1 MKRSARALAAVVTT
15 AALTL
20 TGQALATS
28 AASAKP
34 HHAGSH
40 AKGSSVKG
48 GTAALVRDI
57 TRLSAALD
65 RTVRPSRI
73 GTLAE
78 DVQAAVVAN
87 VEADKQDLA
96 WLAED
101 VAAAGGTVD
110 VRQVRADL
118 RDLRPENYVLSVN
131 VLRKATRVGAAATE
145 SPEATALVQSAVDLA
160 LTVTA
165 TSPKSVLRE
174 ARAALS
180 AAEELLEPAV
190 DPVTVTA

>member
-28 AASAKP
+28 ASAKP
-34 HHAGSH
+34 QHAGSH

-48 GTAALVRDI
+48 STAALVRDI

-131 VLRKATRVGAAATE
+131 VLRKAARVGAAATE

>member
-1 MKRSARALAAVVTT
+1 MNRSARALAAVVTT

-20 TGQALATS
+20 TGQALAT

-40 AKGSSVKG
+40 AKGSSVKS
-48 GTAALVRDI
+48 GTAALVRDL

-73 GTLAE
+73 GMLAE
-78 DVQAAVVAN
+78 AVQSAVVAN
-87 VEADKQDLA
+87 VEADQQDLLV
-96 WLAED
+96 LAED
-101 VAAAGGTVD
+101 VASAGATVD

-118 RDLRPENYVLSVN
+118 RDLRPENYVLAVN
-131 VLRKATRVGAAATE
+131 VLRKAARVGAAATD
-145 SPEATALVQSAVDLA
+145 SAEATALVQSAVDLA

-165 TSPKSVLRE
+165 TSPKSLLRE

-180 AAEELLEPAV
+180 AAEELLEPTA
-190 DPVTVTA
+190 DPVAVTP

>member
-20 TGQALATS
+20 TGQALAT

-34 HHAGSH
+34 QHAGSH

-57 TRLSAALD
+57 TGLTAALD

-87 VEADKQDLA
+87 VEADKQDLV

-118 RDLRPENYVLSVN
+118 RDLRPENYVLAVN
-131 VLRKATRVGAAATE
+131 VLRKAARVGAAATD
-145 SPEATALVQSAVDLA
+145 SAEATALVQSAVDLA

-165 TSPKSVLRE
+165 ASPKSVLRE

-180 AAEELLEPAV
+180 AAEELLEPTA

>member
-1 MKRSARALAAVVTT
+1 MNRSARALTAVVTT

-20 TGQALATS
+20 TGQALAT

-40 AKGSSVKG
+40 VKGGSVKS
-48 GTAALVRDI
+48 GTAALVRDL

-73 GTLAE
+73 GMLAE
-78 DVQAAVVAN
+78 AVQSAVVAN
-87 VEADKQDLA
+87 VEADQQDLLV
-96 WLAED
+96 LAED
-101 VAAAGGTVD
+101 VASAGATVD

-118 RDLRPENYVLSVN
+118 RDLRPENYVLAVN
-131 VLRKATRVGAAATE
+131 VLRKAARVGAAATD
-145 SPEATALVQSAVDLA
+145 SAEATALVQSAVDLA

-165 TSPKSVLRE
+165 TSPKSLLRE

-180 AAEELLEPAV
+180 AAEELLEPTA
-190 DPVTVTA
+190 DPVAVTP

>member
-1 MKRSARALAAVVTT
+1 MKRSARTLAAVVTT

-28 AASAKP
+28 AAAKP
-34 HHAGSH
+34 QHAGSH

-48 GTAALVRDI
+48 GAVALVRDI

-110 VRQVRADL
+110 VRQVRAGL

-131 VLRKATRVGAAATE
+131 VLRKAARVGAAATD
-145 SPEATALVQSAVDLA
+145 SAEATALVQSAVDLA

-165 TSPKSVLRE
+165 SSPKSLLRE

-180 AAEELLEPAV
+180 AAEELLAPTA

>member
-1 MKRSARALAAVVTT
+1 MKRSARTLAAVVTT

-28 AASAKP
+28 AAAKP
-34 HHAGSH
+34 QHAGSH

-48 GTAALVRDI
+48 GAAALVRDI

-110 VRQVRADL
+110 VRQVRAGL

-131 VLRKATRVGAAATE
+131 VLRKAARVGAAATD
-145 SPEATALVQSAVDLA
+145 SAEATVLVQSAVDLA

-165 TSPKSVLRE
+165 SSPKSLLRE

-180 AAEELLEPAV
+180 AAEELLAPTA

>member
-1 MKRSARALAAVVTT
+1 MKRSARTLAAVVTT

-28 AASAKP
+28 AAAKP
-34 HHAGSH
+34 QHAGSH

-48 GTAALVRDI
+48 GAAALVRDI

-110 VRQVRADL
+110 VRQVRAGL

-131 VLRKATRVGAAATE
+131 VLRKAARVGAAATD
-145 SPEATALVQSAVDLA
+145 SAEATALVQSAVDLA

-165 TSPKSVLRE
+165 SSPKSLLRE

-180 AAEELLEPAV
+180 AAEELLAPTA

>member
-20 TGQALATS
+20 TGQALAT

-34 HHAGSH
+34 QHAGSH

-57 TRLSAALD
+57 TGLTAALD

-87 VEADKQDLA
+87 VEADKQDLV

-118 RDLRPENYVLSVN
+118 RDLRPENYVLAVN
-131 VLRKATRVGAAATE
+131 VLRKAARVGAAATD
-145 SPEATALVQSAVDLA
+145 SAEATALVQSAVDLA

-180 AAEELLEPAV
+180 AAEELLEPTA